1 MIVEIDFNS
10 EEALYI
16 QLINQIIIGI
26 ATDQI
31 REGDTLPSVRQL
43 ADNIGINMHT
53 VNKAY
58 SVLKQEGFL
67 RVDRRRGAVIALDT
81 DKMRTI
87 SEMRRDLSVIL
98 ARGVCKN
105 VSRIDVDGEFS
116 GFGSRRHLFRRSFE
130 LRGRGRF
137 RLERLFLRKLMID
150 GGAFQRRFFCFLGLL
165 KKGRLFLFGSSL
177 RGCGANLPF
186 QGIPFKDPGRGLF
199 RRGLGWRRRFLPLLL
214 FLQKLL

>member
-67 RVDRRRGAVIALDT
+67 RVDRRRGAVIAIDT

-105 VSRIDVDGEFS
+105 VSREEVHNLVDS
-116 GFGSRRHLFRRSFE
+116 
-130 LRGRGRF
+130 
-137 RLERLFLRKLMID
+137 IYD
-150 GGAFQRRFFCFLGLL
+150 AFT
-165 KKGRLFLFGSSL
+165 
-177 RGCGANLPF
+177 AE
-186 QGIPFKDPGRGLF
+186 
-199 RRGLGWRRRFLPLLL
+199 
-214 FLQKLL
+214 

>member
-81 DKMRTI
+81 DKMRAI
-87 SEMRRDLSVIL
+87 SEIRRDLGVIL

-105 VSRIDVDGEFS
+105 VSREEVHNLVDS
-116 GFGSRRHLFRRSFE
+116 
-130 LRGRGRF
+130 
-137 RLERLFLRKLMID
+137 IYD
-150 GGAFQRRFFCFLGLL
+150 AFT
-165 KKGRLFLFGSSL
+165 
-177 RGCGANLPF
+177 AEP
-186 QGIPFKDPGRGLF
+186 
-199 RRGLGWRRRFLPLLL
+199 
-214 FLQKLL
+214 